1 MQSPSNLFKPPAQI
15 RPRSSHRDNSQ
26 TAAFSSE
33 TTVGKS
39 YRPFTPEEAK
49 NARIRYSLFEHLYGG
64 YNLIIMIIYIITN
77 FWPKLKFF
85 LRFKRIGSSHGRV
98 DPNNPNKFAGASTF
112 SADYTEHGYNRPG
125 QIRPKENNIDFG
137 KDGAELISS
146 NRKLQYVFISDKCT
160 L

>member
-64 YNLIIMIIYIITN
+64 YNLHHDYLRHN
-77 FWPKLKFF
+77 KLLAKIEI
-85 LRFKRIGSSHGRV
+85 LS
-98 DPNNPNKFAGASTF
+98 
-112 SADYTEHGYNRPG
+112 
-125 QIRPKENNIDFG
+125 
-137 KDGAELISS
+137 
-146 NRKLQYVFISDKCT
+146 
-160 L
+160 